1 MTMDN
6 QQLGKCFIIQ
16 PFDKSVYDKRYHD
29 TFKPAILE
37 ASLEPYRVDED
48 PSIQVPINDI
58 ERGIRESVICFAE
71 ITTDNPNVWYELGFA
86 YACGKKVVMVC
97 SDKREGKYPFDI
109 KHRHIIDYK
118 TDSSSDFTNL
128 SNKITQKAK
137 AFIEKSDVI
146 ERLSASP
153 LLETEGLEAYEMA
166 LIALVMQ
173 SQFLPDDSV
182 SINELIREMEQVGYN
197 QAATSFS
204 VKKLVSKKMLE
215 VFKAENTSWGNQTEK
230 YTACRLTP
238 TGEGWVLSHEK
249 QLQFKHTAKSLNHNF
264 DDDVPF

>member
-16 PFDKSVYDKRYHD
+16 PFDPLYNKRCD
-29 TFKPAILE
+29 EIFKPAISK
-37 ASLEPYRVDED
+37 AGLEPYRVDED
-48 PSIQVPINDI
+48 PSSQVPIDDI
-58 ERGIRESVICFAE
+58 EKGIRESVICFAE

-86 YACGKKVVMVC
+86 YACEKKVVMVC
-97 SDKREGKYPFDI
+97 SDKRDGRYPFDI
-109 KHRHIIDYK
+109 QHRRIIPYK
-118 TDSSSDFTNL
+118 TDSPSDFNDL
-128 SNKITQKAK
+128 SSKITKNAK
-137 AFIEKSDVI
+137 AFIEKSNVI

-166 LIALVMQ
+166 LIALVMK

-197 QAATSFS
+197 QVATSFS

-215 VFKAENTSWGNQTEK
+215 VFKAENTSWGNQTEE

-238 TGEGWVLSHEK
+238 TGNAWVLSHEK
-249 QLQFKHTAKSLNHNF
+249 QFQFKHTAKSLNPNF

>member
-1 MTMDN
+1 MTMNN
-6 QQLGKCFIIQ
+6 QQLGKCFVIQ
-16 PFDKSVYDKRYHD
+16 PFDNSVYDKRYRE
-29 TFKPAILE
+29 TFKPAILK
-37 ASLEPYRVDED
+37 AGLEPYRVDED
-48 PSIQVPINDI
+48 PSSQVLIDNI

-86 YACGKKVVMVC
+86 YACEKKVVMVC

-109 KHRHIIDYK
+109 RHRHIIDYK

-128 SNKITQKAK
+128 SNKITEKAK
-137 AFIEKSDVI
+137 AFIKLSNTRET
-146 ERLSASP
+146 LSASP
-153 LLETEGLEAYEMA
+153 MLETEGLEAYEMA

-173 SQFLPDDSV
+173 YQFLSDDSV
-182 SINELIREMEQVGYN
+182 SINELIIEMEQVGYN
-197 QAATSFS
+197 KAATSFS